1 MGRLDQIRSIVPE
14 LDKKCSTTFLISC
27 WVSGSKA
34 PPPNNTLVLGD
45 WIPSL
50 FRLLYS
56 VKSVLGDAKRV
67 EASVVMHSE
76 ISLTKE
82 LANFSGDALQ
92 DFVDKGVA
100 SSVRQKLK

>member
-1 MGRLDQIRSIVPE
+1 M
-14 LDKKCSTTFLISC
+14 FNHLISC

-34 PPPNNTLVLGD
+34 PPPNSTLVLGD

-50 FRLLYS
+50 FRLMYS

-67 EASVVMHSE
+67 EASVAMRSE
-76 ISLTKE
+76 MSLTKE